1 MNIDWLSAI
10 GMLLA
15 GAIVGFMFVYSMR
28 RRDEKSDLETRDLE
42 ARRDALLAALREGV
56 ETPEERARLERETAD
71 VLRQLDSLE
80 GKRARLPKS
89 KTPAAGQA
97 GVPVLQPSRGS
108 SIQGFAWGAGSVL
121 VLVGIGW
128 WVSQSAKPKDEATPS
143 SMAPASAQQ
152 QQQGQQPQADPQIQS
167 MEQAVQKSPN
177 DLGLRIDLAKA
188 YLDREDMMRT
198 YEQTQYVL
206 ERAPKDPRALTYQSI
221 VRIAMGQVDSARAML
236 GTATQTDPDLIDAW
250 VALAWANTIQN
261 KDAEA
266 QKAIDEAAKRHP
278 DQKQRLGEL
287 LTRMRQDQKAT
298 AAKLPAN
305 HPAVPPPGG
314 ETVADAPP
322 AAPQPATAA
331 PAAGSSSV
339 KVTLQLAPGKAIPAN
354 GVIWLMARD
363 AGVASGPPLAVKRV
377 ALGAFPMTVDFGAAD
392 SMMGQP
398 LPAKMRIDA
407 RVDTHGNP
415 MIHDPNDPA
424 AAQDGVASGG
434 TVTLTLK

>member
-1 MNIDWLSAI
+1 MVNVDWLSAV

-42 ARRDALLAALREGV
+42 AKRDALVAALRGGV
-56 ETPEERARLERETAD
+56 ETPEERAKLERETAD
-71 VLRQLDSLE
+71 VLRALDSRSA
-80 GKRARLPKS
+80 KRPRAAATTTQP
-89 KTPAAGQA
+89 TPAPAPA
-97 GVPVLQPSRGS
+97 RS
-108 SIQGFAWGAGSVL
+108 SAFAGFAWGAGSVL
-121 VLVGIGW
+121 VLVGIFW
-128 WVSQSAKPKDEATPS
+128 FVTQKATPKEETQAS
-143 SMAPASAQQ
+143 AMAPASSQQ
-152 QQQGQQPQADPQIQS
+152 QQQQSSPAQADPAVQS
-167 MEQAVQKSPN
+167 LEQAVQKNPN
-177 DLGLRIDLAKA
+177 DLAARTELAKA

-206 ERAPKDPRALTYQSI
+206 ERQPKDPRALTYQSI
-221 VRIAMGQVDSARAML
+221 VRIAMGQVDSARQML
-236 GTATQTDPDLIDAW
+236 DTATKGDPDLLDAW
-250 VALAWANTIQN
+250 VALAWADTIQSR
-261 KDAEA
+261 DAEA
-266 QKAIDEAAKRHP
+266 QTAIDEAAKRHP
-278 DQKQRLGEL
+278 DQKERLATL

-305 HPAVPPPGG
+305 HPAVPPPG
-314 ETVADAPP
+314 ETAAASPEP
-322 AAPQPATAA
+322 AAPA
-331 PAAGSSSV
+331 PAGAGGSI
-339 KVTLQLAPGKAIPAN
+339 KVTLQLAPGKALPPNA
-354 GVIWLMARD
+354 VIWLMARD
-363 AGVASGPPLAVKRV
+363 AGVSAGPPLAVKKI

-415 MIHDPNDPA
+415 MVHDPNDPA